1 MKNNNARL
9 KNKTKMKLTKVF
21 PIIAMLLIVLVT
33 GCKKDGDPAIR
44 PVVSATYPLSNA
56 TNSAISGK
64 ISATF
69 SVSGWCKGCSC
80 AII

>member
-1 MKNNNARL
+1 
-9 KNKTKMKLTKVF
+9 MKLTKVF
-21 PIIAMLLIVLVT
+21 PIIAMLLIVMVT